1 LTPSTLPHQKLVG
14 RSADGIESNYVLTN
28 GTKFLASIWLRYIDA
43 SNIAVAHNTTA
54 KKMIGV
60 FINLNKNNIFVYIYP
75 QIYNPRFST
84 FQKVDFK

>member
-60 FINLNKNNIFVYIYP
+60 FINLNKNNIFVHIYP
-75 QIYNPRFST
+75 QIYIRDS
-84 FQKVDFK
+84 QHFKK